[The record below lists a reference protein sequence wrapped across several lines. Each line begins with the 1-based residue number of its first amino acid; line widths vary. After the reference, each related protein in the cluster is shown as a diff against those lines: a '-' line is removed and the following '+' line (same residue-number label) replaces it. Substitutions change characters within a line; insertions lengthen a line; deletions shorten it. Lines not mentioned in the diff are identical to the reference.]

1 MRSSGAERFKPS
13 IGERLRQSSED
24 KKLRGSRRPKKEK
37 PEPQPPQPAPIGP
50 TLVSITTNN
59 PDGFFRPGGGIIR
72 IRTAT
77 TDCNNT
83 VWYQW
88 TQTGCTGD
96 TWDQWQSLPITLTTT
111 SASTVWESWVDTGT
125 GRGNRLLRPDPRPI
139 TRAAPRPA
147 IEVIETEE
155 ERRRRNEQFE
165 RFRREE
171 EEKNRKIREAYGR
184 AMDLLKSCLNNEQR
198 DSLEKSKF
206 FYVTAPSGRKYRIDE
221 GTHGN
226 LKVVNKEGRV
236 IERLCVQPNDVPA
249 GDAMLVQ
256 KLMIET
262 AEDALRRH
270 ANITL
275 ENGQTLYGDRA
286 LLDNQKLAD
295 IIPIRRAG

>member
-1 MRSSGAERFKPS
+1 MRGSTAERFKPS
-13 IGERLRQSSED
+13 IGERLKQSSED
-24 KKLRGSRRPKKEK
+24 KKLKGARRPKKEK
-37 PEPQPPQPAPIGP
+37 TTTAPPVPVGPI
-50 TLVSITTNN
+50 LVSITTNN
-59 PDGFFRPGGGIIR
+59 ADGFFGPGTGGRGIIR
-72 IRTAT
+72 VRTAT
-77 TDCNNT
+77 IDHNNT

-88 TQTGCTGD
+88 SQTASTGD
-96 TWDQWQSLPITLTTT
+96 TWNQWQSLPITLTTT
-111 SASTVWESWVDTGT
+111 SGSTVWETWVDTP
-125 GRGNRLLRPDPRPI
+125 NRHPPRILRPDVRP
-139 TRAAPRPA
+139 TQPRPA
-147 IEVIETEE
+147 IQVLETAE
-155 ERRRRNEQFE
+155 ERRRRDEQYA
-165 RFRREE
+165 RFRQEE
-171 EEKNRKIREAYGR
+171 EEKNRRIREAYGR

-236 IERLCVQPNDVPA
+236 IERLCVQPNNVPA

-275 ENGQTLYGDRA
+275 ENGQMLYGDRA